1 MTKISIEEIE
11 PGMLLASEMRTRQGR
26 LLLPSGAEVTR
37 EHLKIARIWGITEAD
52 VVDGSDVS
60 GKSRQS
66 SLENLDPEL
75 KKALNALT
83 EWRFACCD
91 PGQAVIRKL
100 KTLFK
105 SQEAQILTRN
115 NFRQTVDKY
124 RGPKVDTS
132 TKPRLPQDFCR
143 PDLDEM
149 VRTQAK
155 LASLP
160 DVFHEI
166 VEVIK
171 SPTSSASHIA
181 EVISKDASIS
191 SRLLRLVNS
200 SFYGFMSK
208 IDTLTR
214 AVAVVGTV
222 EITNLTM
229 GIAVTSSFKDIPPEI
244 IDMKDFWEHSIAV
257 GVVARILATQ
267 TGLPNLERVFVGGLL
282 HDIGRLTFI
291 QGYPSVLKEMLV
303 WEASR
308 PMTLHQLEKKIFDFT
323 HARLGRGLLEEW
335 KIPEELCS
343 MVANHHAQYNSKDP
357 IDLILVKTADAIAH
371 SLGYGR
377 SGSRRV
383 PPFTDY
389 DWKSTG
395 LSMSILP
402 SIAAQ
407 AANQIR
413 DLTRII
419 IMEHKHA
426 A

>member
-1 MTKISIEEIE
+1 MTIISIEDIE

-26 LLLPSGAEVTR
+26 LLLPSGARVTQ

-52 VVDGSDVS
+52 IADGSHAA
-60 GKSRQS
+60 GKSQQR

-75 KKALNALT
+75 KKTLNTLT

-91 PGQAVIRKL
+91 SEQAVVRRL

-105 SQEAQILTRN
+105 LQEVQNLSRKN
-115 NFRQTVDKY
+115 VREMVDRY
-124 RGPKVDTS
+124 RGPKVDAS
-132 TKPRLPQDFCR
+132 AKPRLPEGFRR
-143 PDLDEM
+143 PEFDEM

-208 IDTLTR
+208 VDTLTR
-214 AVAVVGTV
+214 AVAVAGTV

-244 IDMKDFWEHSIAV
+244 IDMNDFWEHSIAV

-267 TGLPNLERVFVGGLL
+267 TGMPNLEKVFVGGLL

-291 QGYPSVLKEMLV
+291 QSYPGLLKDMLV
-303 WEASR
+303 WEATR
-308 PMTLHQLEKKIFDFT
+308 PVTLHQLEKKVFDFT
-323 HARLGRGLLEEW
+323 HARLGGGLLEEW
-335 KIPEELCS
+335 KVPEGLCS
-343 MVANHHAQYNSKDP
+343 MVANHHAQNNSKDTL
-357 IDLILVKTADAIAH
+357 DTVLIKAADVIAH

-389 DWKSTG
+389 EWENTG
-395 LSMSILP
+395 LSMNILP
-402 SIAAQ
+402 SVAAQ
-407 AANQIR
+407 AGNQIR
-413 DLTRII
+413 DLARII
-419 IMEHKHA
+419 VMEHDHA
-426 A
+426 V